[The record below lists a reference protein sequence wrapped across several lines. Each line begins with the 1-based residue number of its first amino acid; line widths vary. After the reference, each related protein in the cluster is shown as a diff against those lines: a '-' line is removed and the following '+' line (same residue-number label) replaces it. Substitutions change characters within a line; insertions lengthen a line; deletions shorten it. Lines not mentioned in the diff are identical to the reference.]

1 VSGEPLR
8 VLILEHT
15 AADAELSVA
24 ELERAA
30 YDVQATVV
38 GGREEFLAELARQ
51 RHDVVLADYRLP
63 DWNGLDAFADLRTH
77 GWETPFILVTGTLG
91 EERAVECV
99 KLGIADYVL
108 KHNLA
113 RLPLAVRRAIDEQR
127 ARTARDRAGELIRKL
142 TQAVD
147 QSPAAVIITDTAG
160 NIQYVNRRFTELTGF
175 AAGEALGRN
184 MRILKSAD
192 TPPEVHRDLWHSL
205 LEGRVWEGELQNRT
219 KSGAIRWHAV
229 TIAPVRSPEGPVTH
243 FLATQEDVTDQKRA
257 EQELRD
263 RDERFRQLAE
273 NIREVFFVVDVD
285 LKETL
290 YINPA
295 YETIWGRSCQSVYD
309 DPRSFVAPIPEE
321 DRASLLASIE
331 ALRQG
336 KQPGESEF
344 RVVRPD
350 GEVRWVRSHA
360 VAVRDEHGEIYR
372 ICGVAQDVTER
383 RRVQEELEESDALLR
398 QLTEASFDAIFLS
411 EDGLVTEAN
420 RGFADLF
427 GTTLGEVIGRPV
439 AEFVAV
445 ESLETLQ
452 QAMREGTEG
461 THELVGRGADGEKR
475 FLEATFRTHVTQG
488 RTRSLTALR
497 DLTEQRALQA
507 QFHQSQKM
515 EAVGRL
521 AGGVAHDFNN
531 LLTVITS
538 YTDLILEDMA
548 PNDSNREALE
558 QIRQA
563 ADGATGLTRQLLAF
577 SRQQVIAPRQ
587 LNLDDV
593 VRGAEQMLKR
603 LIGEDIE
610 LVKRLGGPATVK
622 IDPGHL
628 EQIIM
633 NLAVNARD
641 AMPAGGRL
649 SLETSTIQVG
659 LATAREHGLDRPGRF
674 ARLMVTD
681 TGVGMDETT
690 RARLFEPFFTT
701 KGPGKGTGLGLS
713 TVYGIVKQS
722 GGFVSVTSDPGRGA
736 AFAVHLPVLEASPE
750 RLVREG
756 ELSPARGSETIF
768 LVEDEAA
775 VRVAARRILDRFG
788 YHVVEAPGAE
798 EALALAVKH
807 RDPIHLLLTDI
818 VMPRMNG
825 RELAKVF
832 TRIHPEARVVFMS
845 GYTDDEVLR
854 RDVSHVATW
863 YLQKPF
869 SPDVLARKVR
879 EALDAPGDAA
889 RVRA

>member
-1 VSGEPLR
+1 MTREPLR
-8 VLILEHT
+8 VLILEH
-15 AADAELSVA
+15 APADAELTVA
-24 ELERAA
+24 ALERAA

-38 GGREEFLAELARQ
+38 AGRDEFLAALAGETY
-51 RHDVVLADYRLP
+51 DVVLADYRLP
-63 DWNGLDAFADLRTH
+63 DWNGLDAFADLRIH

-113 RLPLAVRRAIDEQR
+113 RLPLAVRRALDERQVR
-127 ARTARDRAGELIRKL
+127 GERTRAGELIRKL

-147 QSPAAVIITDTAG
+147 QSPASVIITDTAG
-160 NIQYVNRRFTELTGF
+160 NIQYVNHRFTELTGF
-175 AAGEALGRN
+175 TAEEALGRN
-184 MRILKSAD
+184 TRILKSPHA
-192 TPPEVHRDLWHSL
+192 PAELYRDLWQRL
-205 LEGRVWEGELQNRT
+205 LEGRVWQGELPNRT
-219 KSGAIRWHAV
+219 KSGAVRWHAM
-229 TIAPVRSPEGPVTH
+229 TIAPVRSPEGAVTH
-243 FLATQEDVTDQKRA
+243 FLATQEDVTDRKRA

-273 NIREVFFVVDVD
+273 NIREVFFVVDVG
-285 LKETL
+285 LTETL
-290 YINPA
+290 YISPA
-295 YETIWGRSCQSVYD
+295 YETIWGRSCQSVYE
-309 DPRSFVAPIPEE
+309 DPRSFMAPIPEE
-321 DRASLLASIE
+321 DRATLLASIA

-336 KQPGESEF
+336 RDSEESEF

-350 GEVRWVRSHA
+350 GEVRWVRSRA
-360 VAVRDEHGEIYR
+360 VAVHDEQGKIYR

-383 RRVQEELEESDALLR
+383 RHAQEELEENEALLR
-398 QLTEASFDAIFLS
+398 KLTEASFDAIFLS
-411 EDGLVTEAN
+411 ENGLVTEAN

-427 GTTLGEVIGRPV
+427 GTTLEEVVGRPV
-439 AEFVAV
+439 AEFVAE
-445 ESLETLQ
+445 ESLETLRQ
-452 QAMREGTEG
+452 GMRQGAIG
-461 THELVGRGADGEKR
+461 THELVGRRKDGEKR
-475 FLEATFRTHVTQG
+475 FLEATFRTHVTRG

-497 DLTEQRALQA
+497 DLTEKRALQA
-507 QFHQSQKM
+507 QFHHSQKM

-538 YTDLILEDMA
+538 YTDLVLEDLA
-548 PNDSNREALE
+548 PNDPSREAME

-563 ADGATGLTRQLLAF
+563 ANGASGLTRQLLTF
-577 SRQQVIAPRQ
+577 SRQQVIAPRR
-587 LNLDDV
+587 LNLDEA

-610 LVKRLGGPATVK
+610 LVTKLGGAATVK

-641 AMPAGGRL
+641 AMPSGGRL
-649 SLETSTIQVG
+649 ALETGTIQVG
-659 LATAREHGLDRPGRF
+659 LATARLHGLDRPGRF

-681 TGVGMDETT
+681 TGVGIDEATG
-690 RARLFEPFFTT
+690 ARLFEPFFTT
-701 KGPGKGTGLGLS
+701 KEPGKGTGLGLS

-722 GGFVSVTSDPGRGA
+722 GGFVSVTSEAGRGA
-736 AFAVHLPVLEASPE
+736 AFAVHLPLLEALPD
-750 RLVREG
+750 RIVRDG
-756 ELSPARGSETIF
+756 VVPPGRGSETIF

-775 VRVAARRILDRFG
+775 VRVAARRILGRFG
-788 YHVVEAPGAE
+788 YQVIEAPAAE

-807 RDPIHLLLTDI
+807 REAVHLLLTDI
-818 VMPRMNG
+818 VMPGMNG

-832 TRIHPEARVVFMS
+832 TRLHPEARVLFMS

-854 RDVSHVATW
+854 RDVSRAGTW

-869 SPDVLARKVR
+869 SPDTLARKVR
-879 EALDAPGDAA
+879 EALDAPLDASRA
-889 RVRA
+889 RA

>member
-1 VSGEPLR
+1 MTREPLR
-8 VLILEHT
+8 VLILEH
-15 AADAELSVA
+15 APADAELSVA

-30 YDVQATVV
+30 FEVHATVV
-38 GGREEFLAELARQ
+38 GGRDEFLAELAREVY
-51 RHDVVLADYRLP
+51 DVVLADYRLP
-63 DWNGLDAFADLRTH
+63 DWSGLDAFADLRTY

-99 KLGIADYVL
+99 KLGVADYVL

-113 RLPLAVRRAIDEQR
+113 RLPLAVRRALDERRIR
-127 ARTARDRAGELIRKL
+127 AERARAGELIRKL

-147 QSPAAVIITDTAG
+147 QSPAAVIITDTAA

-175 AAGEALGRN
+175 TADEALGRN
-184 MRILKSAD
+184 MRILKSAY
-192 TPPEVHRDLWHSL
+192 TPPEVHRDLWQSL
-205 LEGRVWEGELQNRT
+205 LEGRVWQGELQNRT
-219 KSGAIRWHAV
+219 KSGAVRWHAV
-229 TIAPVRSPEGPVTH
+229 TIAPVRSPEGAVTH
-243 FLATQEDVTDQKRA
+243 FLATQEDVTERKRA
-257 EQELRD
+257 EEELRD

-273 NIREVFFVVDVD
+273 NIREVFFVVDVG
-285 LKETL
+285 LTKTL

-295 YETIWGRSCQSVYD
+295 YETIWGRSCQSVYE
-309 DPRSFVAPIPEE
+309 DPRSFIAPIPEA
-321 DRASLLASIE
+321 DRAPLLASIG

-360 VAVRDEHGEIYR
+360 VAVRDAQGEIYR

-383 RRVQEELEESDALLR
+383 RHAQEELEESEALLR

-427 GTTLGEVIGRPV
+427 GTTLDEVMGRPV
-439 AEFVAV
+439 TEFMAE
-445 ESLETLQ
+445 ESLETLRQ
-452 QAMREGTEG
+452 GMREGAQG
-461 THELVGRGADGEKR
+461 THELVGRRKDGGKR
-475 FLEATFRTHVTQG
+475 FLEATFRTHVTRG

-497 DLTEQRALQA
+497 DLTEKRTLQA

-538 YTDLILEDMA
+538 YTDLVLEDMA
-548 PNDSNREALE
+548 PDDPSREALE
-558 QIRQA
+558 HIRQA
-563 ADGATGLTRQLLAF
+563 ADGATGLTRQLLMF
-577 SRQQVIAPRQ
+577 SRQQVVAPRH

-593 VRGAEQMLKR
+593 VRGAEQMLQR

-610 LVKRLGGPATVK
+610 LVKRLGGAATVK

-641 AMPAGGRL
+641 AMPSGGRL
-649 SLETSTIQVG
+649 SLETGTIEVA

-674 ARLMVTD
+674 ARLTVTD
-681 TGVGMDETT
+681 TGGGMDETT
-690 RARLFEPFFTT
+690 RARVFEPFFTT
-701 KGPGKGTGLGLS
+701 KEPGKGTGLGLS

-722 GGFVSVTSDPGRGA
+722 GGFVSVTSETGRGA
-736 AFAVHLPVLEASPE
+736 AFAVHLPMLEALPD
-750 RLVREG
+750 RIVREG
-756 ELSPARGSETIF
+756 EVPPARGSETIF
-768 LVEDEAA
+768 LVEDEVA
-775 VRVAARRILDRFG
+775 VRVAARRILERFG
-788 YHVVEAPGAE
+788 YHVIEAPGAE

-807 RDPIHLLLTDI
+807 RERVHLLLTDI

-832 TRIHPEARVVFMS
+832 TRLHPEARVVLMS

-854 RDVSHVATW
+854 RDVFQAGTW
-863 YLQKPF
+863 FLQKPF
-869 SPDVLARKVR
+869 SPDALARKVR
-879 EALDAPGDAA
+879 EALDAPQDA
-889 RVRA
+889 VRARA

>member
-1 VSGEPLR
+1 MIREPLR
-8 VLILEHT
+8 VLILEHA
-15 AADAELSVA
+15 AADAELTVA
-24 ELERAA
+24 ELERAG
-30 YDVQATVV
+30 YDVQAMVV
-38 GGREEFLAELARQ
+38 SGREEFLAELARD

-63 DWNGLDAFADLRTH
+63 DWNGLDAFADLRIH

-127 ARTARDRAGELIRKL
+127 VRAERARAGELIRKL

-147 QSPAAVIITDTAG
+147 QSPASVIITDTAG
-160 NIQYVNRRFTELTGF
+160 SIQYVNQRFTELTGF
-175 AAGEALGRN
+175 TAAEALGRN
-184 MRILKSAD
+184 TRILKSPHA
-192 TPPEVHRDLWHSL
+192 PAELYRDLWQRL
-205 LEGRVWEGELQNRT
+205 LEGQVWQGELPNRT
-219 KSGAIRWHAV
+219 KSGAIRWHAMTV
-229 TIAPVRSPEGPVTH
+229 APVRDSEGAVTH
-243 FLATQEDVTDQKRA
+243 FLATQEDVTERKRA
-257 EQELRD
+257 EQELRE

-273 NIREVFFVVDVD
+273 NIREVFFVVDVS
-285 LKETL
+285 LTQTL

-295 YETIWGRSCQSVYD
+295 YETIWGRSCQSVYE
-309 DPRSFVAPIPEE
+309 DPRSFIAPIPEE
-321 DRASLLASIE
+321 DRASLLASLG

-336 KQPGESEF
+336 KETGESEF

-350 GEVRWVRSHA
+350 GVVRWVRSHA
-360 VAVRDEHGEIYR
+360 VAVRDEQGQIYR

-383 RRVQEELEESDALLR
+383 RHAQEELEESEALLR
-398 QLTEASFDAIFLS
+398 KLTEASFDAIFLS

-420 RGFADLF
+420 QGCADLF
-427 GTTLGEVIGRPV
+427 GTTLDGVVGRPV
-439 AEFVAV
+439 AEFVDE
-445 ESLETLQ
+445 ESLKTLRQ
-452 QAMREGTEG
+452 GMREGGKG
-461 THELVGRGADGEKR
+461 THELVGRRKDGEKR
-475 FLEATFRTHVTQG
+475 FLEATFRTLVTRG

-497 DLTEQRALQA
+497 DLTEKRTLQA

-531 LLTVITS
+531 LLTVISS
-538 YTDLILEDMA
+538 YTDLVLEDMA
-548 PNDSNREALE
+548 PNDPSREALE

-563 ADGATGLTRQLLAF
+563 ADGATGLTRQLLTF
-577 SRQQVIAPRQ
+577 SRQQVVAPRQ

-610 LVKRLGGPATVK
+610 LVKRLGGAATVK

-641 AMPAGGRL
+641 AMPSGGQL
-649 SLETSTIQVG
+649 SLETGTVEVD
-659 LATAREHGLDRPGRF
+659 LATARKHGLDRPGRF
-674 ARLMVTD
+674 ARLVVTD
-681 TGVGMDETT
+681 TGIGMDERT

-701 KGPGKGTGLGLS
+701 KEPGKGTGLGLS

-722 GGFVSVTSDPGRGA
+722 GGFVSVTSEPGRGA
-736 AFAVHLPVLEASPE
+736 VFAVHLPLLEALPD
-750 RLVREG
+750 RIVREG
-756 ELSPARGSETIF
+756 VVPPAGGSETIF

-788 YHVVEAPGAE
+788 YHVIEAPGAE

-807 RDPIHLLLTDI
+807 REPIHLLLTDI

-825 RELAKVF
+825 RELATVF
-832 TRIHPEARVVFMS
+832 TRLHSEARVLFMS

-854 RDVSHVATW
+854 RDVSRAGSW

-869 SPDVLARKVR
+869 SPDALARKVR
-879 EALDAPGDAA
+879 EALDAPQGV
-889 RVRA
+889 VRARA

>member
-1 VSGEPLR
+1 MTREPLR

-15 AADAELSVA
+15 AADAELNVA

-38 GGREEFLAELARQ
+38 GGRDEFLAELARE

-63 DWNGLDAFADLRTH
+63 DWNGLDAFAELRTR

-99 KLGIADYVL
+99 KLGVADYVL

-127 ARTARDRAGELIRKL
+127 ARAERNRAGELIRKL

-147 QSPAAVIITDTAG
+147 QSPASVIITDTAG
-160 NIQYVNRRFTELTGF
+160 IIQYVNRRFTELTGF
-175 AAGEALGRN
+175 GAGEALGRN
-184 MRILKSAD
+184 ARILKSPQA
-192 TPPEVHRDLWHSL
+192 PAELHRDLWQRL
-205 LEGRVWEGELQNRT
+205 QEGHVWQGELPNQTR
-219 KSGAIRWHAV
+219 SGAVRWHAM
-229 TIAPVRSPEGPVTH
+229 TIAPVRNPEGVVTH
-243 FLATQEDVTDQKRA
+243 FLATQEDVTERKRA
-257 EQELRD
+257 EEELRD

-273 NIREVFFVVDVD
+273 NIREVFFVVDVG
-285 LKETL
+285 LTETL

-295 YETIWGRSCQSVYD
+295 YETIWGRSCQSVYE
-309 DPRSFVAPIPEE
+309 DPRSFIAPIPEE
-321 DRASLLASIE
+321 DRASLLAGIG

-336 KQPGESEF
+336 EQPGEAEF

-360 VAVRDEHGEIYR
+360 VAVRNEQGEIYR

-383 RRVQEELEESDALLR
+383 RRAQEELEESEALLR

-420 RGFADLF
+420 RGFADLL
-427 GTTLGEVIGRPV
+427 GTTPGEVIGRPV
-439 AEFVAV
+439 AEFVAE
-445 ESLETLQ
+445 ESLETLRQ
-452 QAMREGTEG
+452 GLREGAYG
-461 THELVGRGADGEKR
+461 THELVGRRKDGQKR

-497 DLTEQRALQA
+497 DLTEKRALQA
-507 QFHQSQKM
+507 QFYQSQKM

-538 YTDLILEDMA
+538 YTDLVLEDMA
-548 PNDSNREALE
+548 PNDPNREALE

-563 ADGATGLTRQLLAF
+563 SDGATGLTRQLLAF
-577 SRQQVIAPRQ
+577 SRQQVVAPRQ

-610 LVKRLGGPATVK
+610 LVKRLGGTATVK

-641 AMPAGGRL
+641 AMPSGGQL
-649 SLETSTIQVG
+649 SLETSTIQVD
-659 LATAREHGLDRPGRF
+659 LATARQHGLDRSGRF

-681 TGVGMDETT
+681 TGVGMDETI

-701 KGPGKGTGLGLS
+701 KEPGKGTGLGLS

-722 GGFVSVTSDPGRGA
+722 GGFVTVTSEPGRGA
-736 AFAVHLPVLEASPE
+736 AFAVHLPLLEAVPD
-750 RLVREG
+750 RIVRED
-756 ELSPARGSETIF
+756 EVAPPRGSETIF

-775 VRVAARRILDRFG
+775 VRVAARRILDRLG
-788 YHVVEAPGAE
+788 YHVIEAPGAE

-807 RDPIHLLLTDI
+807 REPIHMLLTDI

-832 TRIHPEARVVFMS
+832 TRLHTETRVVFMS
-845 GYTDDEVLR
+845 GYTDDEILL
-854 RDVSHVATW
+854 RDVSEAVTW

-869 SPDVLARKVR
+869 SSDALARMVR

>member
-1 VSGEPLR
+1 MSREPLR

-15 AADAELSVA
+15 LADAELSIA

-30 YDVQATVV
+30 YEVQATVV
-38 GGREEFLAELARQ
+38 GGRDEFLAELAREA
-51 RHDVVLADYRLP
+51 HDVVLADYRLP
-63 DWNGLDAFADLRTH
+63 DWNGLEAFADLRTR

-99 KLGIADYVL
+99 KLGVADYVL

-113 RLPLAVRRAIDEQR
+113 RLPLAVRRALEEQR
-127 ARTARDRAGELIRKL
+127 VRAEHTRAAEMIRKL

-160 NIQYVNRRFTELTGF
+160 VIQYVNQRFTDLTGF
-175 AAGEALGRN
+175 TAGEALGRN
-184 MRILKSAD
+184 SRLLKSPH
-192 TPPEVHRDLWHSL
+192 TPPEVHRDLWESV
-205 LEGRVWEGELQNRT
+205 LEGRVWQGELQNRM
-219 KSGAIRWHAV
+219 KSGAVRWHAV
-229 TIAPVRSPEGPVTH
+229 TIAPVRSPEGAVTH
-243 FLATQEDVTDQKRA
+243 FLATQEDVTDRKRA

-273 NIREVFFVVDVD
+273 NIREVFFVVDVG
-285 LKETL
+285 LTETL

-295 YETIWGRSCQSVYD
+295 YETIWGRTCQSVYE
-309 DPRSFVAPIPEE
+309 DPRSFIAPIPEE
-321 DRASLLASIE
+321 DRAGLFASFG
-331 ALRQG
+331 ALREG

-350 GEVRWVRSHA
+350 GEIRWVRSHA
-360 VAVRDEHGEIYR
+360 VAVRDERGEVYR

-383 RRVQEELEESDALLR
+383 RHAQEELEESEALLR
-398 QLTEASFDAIFLS
+398 KLTEASFDAIFLS
-411 EDGLVTEAN
+411 EDGVVTEAN

-427 GTTLGEVIGRPV
+427 GTTLEEAVGRPA
-439 AEFVAV
+439 AEFVAE
-445 ESLETLQ
+445 ESLETLRQ
-452 QAMREGTEG
+452 GMREGGQG
-461 THELVGRGADGEKR
+461 THELVGRRKNGERR
-475 FLEATFRTHVTQG
+475 FLEATFRTHVTRG

-497 DLTEQRALQA
+497 DLTEKRTLQA

-538 YTDLILEDMA
+538 YADLVLEDMA
-548 PNDSNREALE
+548 PTDPSREALE

-577 SRQQVIAPRQ
+577 SRQQVIAPKR

-593 VRGAEQMLKR
+593 VRGAQQMLKR

-610 LVKRLGGPATVK
+610 LITQLGGAATVK

-641 AMPAGGRL
+641 AMPSGGRL
-649 SLETSTIQVG
+649 ALETGTVQVDI
-659 LATAREHGLDRPGRF
+659 ATARQHGLERPGRF
-674 ARLMVTD
+674 ARLLVTD

-722 GGFVSVTSDPGRGA
+722 GGFVSVVSEAGRGA
-736 AFAVHLPVLEASPE
+736 AFAVHLPLLEAVPD
-750 RLVREG
+750 RVVREG
-756 ELSPARGSETIF
+756 GEPPARGTETIF

-788 YHVVEAPGAE
+788 YHVIEAPGAE

-807 RDPIHLLLTDI
+807 REPVHLLLTDI

-832 TRIHPEARVVFMS
+832 TRLHPEARVVFMS

-854 RDVSHVATW
+854 RDVSEAGTW

-869 SPDVLARKVR
+869 SPDALGRKIR
-879 EALDAPGDAA
+879 EALDAQPDAA
-889 RVRA
+889 RARA